1 MTLTCRTTRQSD
13 KPVRRPCTNILP
25 TFSLLNLI
33 WGHLP
38 VTRCG
43 QLNIWRALSENMENS
58 NLGTRLSCQLLI
70 WFRLNREPREG
81 REISRWWL
89 KPSNQKQNE
98 SSRRQRTGR
107 LSSLVA
113 ENYHRSAFNWM
124 NMKHWLFKSPNKP
137 WHWQFRAARWKC
149 NSAFVDTA
157 LITNTKLVVW
167 LLTLPPCVK
176 SKQRY

>member
-1 MTLTCRTTRQSD
+1 MATNFMIFSLIRVSICTEPFSTIHDFIVRQVSQNKAILSIPSGVKLTIGLNTSTSASHTHFKMTLTCRTTRQSD

-81 REISRWWL
+81 RKISRWWL

-98 SSRRQRTGR
+98 SSRR
-107 LSSLVA
+107 
-113 ENYHRSAFNWM
+113 
-124 NMKHWLFKSPNKP
+124 
-137 WHWQFRAARWKC
+137 
-149 NSAFVDTA
+149 
-157 LITNTKLVVW
+157 
-167 LLTLPPCVK
+167 LP
-176 SKQRY
+176 